1 MRRYSVPMP
10 DNTRRPRMLAI
21 RAVVAVLLAGG
32 VAGAQPTPRDPLH
45 VLSFNIRYGTAN
57 DGDNHWSLR
66 REQLFDVLR
75 ERDADVIGLQEA
87 LASQIDE
94 IEATV
99 PGYAAIGVGRDDAA
113 RAGEFSAILY
123 KKSRFRVA
131 GAGTF
136 WFSDTPEVP
145 ASKSWGNDI
154 TRICTWARFVDR
166 DGRGFYVFNLHLDHR
181 SQHSRERSVALLRQR
196 IDSRAFHGD
205 PVVVTGDFNSGER
218 NPALTALVSKGDPA
232 APFVDTYRVRHPDET
247 VVGTFTGFKMGNTAG
262 EKIDYVLV
270 QPGTEVIGAEIVRA
284 SRNNRYPSDHFP
296 VAATIR
302 LMDQP
307 AHQGPGGTAAAPDHH
322 EHRFENPADWAKSF
336 DDPARDEWQMPTR
349 VIDALQLTPGMKV
362 ADIGAGTGYFTMR
375 LAKAPAAP
383 TVFAVDIE
391 KAMVEHVLQRAMHD
405 GLKNVVGVLADA
417 DRTNLP
423 EPVDLVLIVDTYHHI
438 PNRVAFFTALKG
450 RLKPG
455 ARLAIIDF
463 RKGAPA
469 GPPEQF
475 RFTPEQISA
484 ELGQAGFGLQ
494 ASHDFLPRQ
503 MFLVYGVK

>member
-1 MRRYSVPMP
+1 MS
-10 DNTRRPRMLAI
+10 DNSRRPKMLAI

-32 VAGAQPTPRDPLH
+32 LASAQPTPRDPLQ
-45 VLSFNIRYGTAN
+45 VISFNIRYGTAN

-66 REQLFDVLR
+66 RAQLFDLLR
-75 ERDADVIGLQEA
+75 ERDADLVGLQEA

-94 IEATV
+94 IEAAV

-123 KKSRFRVA
+123 KKARFRVA

-154 TRICTWARFVDR
+154 ARICTWARFVDR
-166 DGRGFYVFNLHLDHR
+166 DGRGFYVFNLHLDHQ
-181 SQHSRERSVALLRQR
+181 SQPSRERSVTLLRQR
-196 IDSRAFHGD
+196 IDSRAFPGD
-205 PVVVTGDFNSGER
+205 PVVVTGDFNAGER
-218 NPALTALVSKGDPA
+218 NPALTALVSSGDPA
-232 APFVDTYRVRHPDET
+232 APFVDTYRVRHPDAP
-247 VVGTFTGFKMGNTAG
+247 VVGTFTGFGMGNTAG

-270 QPGTEVIGAEIVRA
+270 QPGTEVISAEIIRA
-284 SRNNRYPSDHFP
+284 SRNDRYPSDHFP

-302 LMDQP
+302 LMDHA
-307 AHQGPGGTAAAPDHH
+307 AHQGTGKSTAAVPDHH
-322 EHRFENPADWAKSF
+322 AHRFDNPVEWAKSF

-349 VIDALQLTPGMKV
+349 VVDALQLTPGMKV

-375 LAKAPAAP
+375 LAKTPAAP

-391 KAMVEHVLQRAMHD
+391 KAMIEHILQRAMHD
-405 GLKNVVGVLADA
+405 GLTKRVVGVLAGA
-417 DRTNLP
+417 DRPNLP
-423 EPVDLVLIVDTYHHI
+423 EPVDLVLMVDTYHHI
-438 PNRVAFFTALKG
+438 PNRVAYLTALKE

-484 ELGQAGFGLQ
+484 ELSQAGFGLQ